1 MLLSLFALSA
11 LAAEPAE
18 GSSAD
23 AEAWSV
29 SLTDDLEIRYW
40 IKPERLFD
48 PADVPVF
55 NYVEQVNRFNAV
67 VSRGRWSFDAQWDEV
82 ALFANRYYLDDQLF
96 LERDL
101 VLDAVPTPLPER
113 WDAYTTVEK
122 VRAKYEVDAGS
133 VAVGDNYVAFGRGI
147 ALNLNRN
154 VDIDIDTS
162 VQGVKTVLRPG
173 AWDVTAVAGQLNRQ
187 QVFQDNPNT
196 EIQGDYRHAVAGV
209 RAERFG
215 LGPAD
220 IGAHGV
226 VYDFVDEIGLGPGFD
241 ELGTEPDV
249 YVGGLTTALYG
260 VGGIDWYFEGDVFG
274 FGPDQPELSVAEAG
288 DPGYAT
294 YASASFYPG
303 KLVFLVEGKR
313 YFQTDRV
320 NAVLTPELYEVAI
333 APTLEYERAIT
344 EDSAAALNSNDQ
356 WGTRIQMDWAAK
368 PGELTPYVA
377 VGVMRD
383 NELGGLHFN
392 DVPETIVHPM
402 VGVEWLAG
410 ESSAIINAG
419 HRIDDRD
426 GNQAGADQQTH
437 ADAAIHFPV
446 AGLHGQIN
454 IGAEYYQWGVNP
466 LQQQDYAELETG
478 WTLLY
483 HSVVGVTWYSD
494 YTTNPLVTSTGNLTD
509 ELYGA
514 LEFQVKPTSS
524 LTMKLFGGAY
534 KAGIRC
540 SGGQCRTLPGFE
552 GARFSLT
559 GSF

>member
-1 MLLSLFALSA
+1 VLASLFLSVALGA
-11 LAAEPAE
+11 DTPADGGE
-18 GSSAD
+18 AD
-23 AEAWSV
+23 RWSV
-29 SLTDDLEIRYW
+29 SLNEDLEIRYW
-40 IKPERLFD
+40 IRPERLLD
-48 PADVPVF
+48 PDDVPVF
-55 NYVEQVNRFNAV
+55 NYLEQVNRFNAV
-67 VSRGRWSFDAQWDEV
+67 VTRGPWTFDAQWDQV

-96 LERDL
+96 VERDL
-101 VLDAVPTPLPER
+101 VLDAVPNPLPDD
-113 WDAYTTVEK
+113 WDAYTTIEK
-122 VRAKYEVDAGS
+122 VRGKYEARLGS
-133 VAVGDNYVAFGRGI
+133 VAVGDSYAAFGRGI

-162 VQGVKTVLRPG
+162 VQGVKAVLRPG
-173 AWDVTAVAGQLNRQ
+173 AWDLTAVAGQLNRQ
-187 QVFQDNPNT
+187 QVFQDNPNI

-215 LGPAD
+215 IGPAD

-226 VYDFVDEIGLGPGFD
+226 VYDFVDEIGLGPGFE

-249 YVGGLTTALYG
+249 YVGGVTTALYG
-260 VGGIDWYFEGDVFG
+260 VAGIDWYFEGDVFG
-274 FGPDQPELSVAEAG
+274 FGPEQPEVTVADPG
-288 DPGYAT
+288 DPGYAA

-303 KLVFLVEGKR
+303 SLVFLVEGKR

-320 NAVLTPELYEVAI
+320 NAVLAPELYEVAI

-356 WGTRIQMDWAAK
+356 WGTRVKVDWAAR

-377 VGVMRD
+377 VGLMRD
-383 NELGGLHFN
+383 TELGGLHFN
-392 DVPETIVHPM
+392 SVPETIVHPM
-402 VGVEWLAG
+402 IGVEWLAG

-419 HRIDDRD
+419 HRVDDRD
-426 GNQAGADQQTH
+426 GTEFGADQQTH

-446 AGLHGQIN
+446 SELHGQIN

-466 LQQQDYAELETG
+466 LQQEDYTEIETG

-483 HSVVGVTWYSD
+483 HSVVGLTWYTD
-494 YTTNPLVTSTGNLTD
+494 YTTNPLVTSEGNLTE

-514 LEFQVKPTSS
+514 LELQVKPTSA
-524 LTMKLFGGAY
+524 LTVKLFGGAY

-552 GARFSLT
+552 GARFTVT
-559 GSF
+559 GTL